1 MFSILCFHD
10 MILLILHHL
19 QRRNVMKN
27 RIKVPPSS
35 FIVTAALG
43 GFGLFMLGVMTLL
56 SDTASLLLAN
66 PNRDALWITVAT
78 VALITCLL
86 LVFVWLCID
95 ALIGLALSVMLS
107 ATSLR
112 RWITILRRTW
122 LRPDKWLFRMQ
133 VATIEWLNGKAPNQV
148 PEPQ

>member
-1 MFSILCFHD
+1 MFSILSFHD

-56 SDTASLLLAN
+56 SDAASWLLAN
-66 PNRDALWITVAT
+66 PNRDALWITLTA

-86 LVFVWLCID
+86 LIFIWLCID
-95 ALIGLALSVMLS
+95 ALIGLALAMMLS
-107 ATSLR
+107 TASLT
-112 RWITILRRTW
+112 RWVTILRRTW

-133 VATIEWLNGKAPNQV
+133 VATIEWLNGKGPNRV